1 MKALR
6 VTGYGT
12 LENNLEFQNVP
23 VPNIGGD
30 EVLIECVGASVNPHD
45 TKLTRGDF
53 KRMEKLKF
61 PYPIGGDVSGVI
73 VKKGMNVKN
82 LEIGDEVFGVVRGAI
97 AEYESVSAAY
107 ITKKPV
113 NLSFYEAASLPI
125 AGMTTIQALRYANI
139 KSGDKILIHAGSGGV
154 GSFAI
159 QYAKAKG
166 AYVYT
171 TASANNCVWV
181 KALGADVVIDY
192 KNESYLDMLSDLDI
206 VYDTL
211 GGQTTFDAFKVI
223 KQGGRV
229 VSILPSEI
237 NKEVAKELGIP
248 PFMQFVFSLRKSK
261 IEELKKQKNAYYR
274 YLFVN
279 ARKKEDLDE
288 MKELAENGRIRPVIE
303 KIYAFDDSKEAFKDL
318 TKGHAKGKLVIKIK

>member
-12 LENNLEFQNVP
+12 LEDNLEFQNVP
-23 VPNIGGD
+23 VPTINND
-30 EVLIECVGASVNPHD
+30 EVLIECISASINPHD
-45 TKLTRGDF
+45 TKLIRGDF

-73 VKKGMNVKN
+73 VKKGINVKN
-82 LEIGDEVFGVVRGAI
+82 FEIGDEVFGVVQGAI
-97 AEYESVSAAY
+97 AEYESVNAAQV
-107 ITKKPV
+107 TKKPV

-125 AGMTTIQALRYANI
+125 AGMTTIQALQYASI

-171 TASANNCVWV
+171 TTSADNCAWV
-181 KALGADVVIDY
+181 KTLGADVVIDY
-192 KNESYLDMLSDLDI
+192 KKENYLDMLSDLDI

-211 GGQTTFDAFKVI
+211 GGQYTFDAFKI
-223 KQGGRV
+223 IRQGGRV

-274 YLFVN
+274 YFFVN
-279 ARKKEDLDE
+279 VRKREDLNE
-288 MKELAENGRIRPVIE
+288 IKELAENRRIKPMIE
-303 KIYAFDDSKEAFKDL
+303 KIYAFDDSKQAFKDL
-318 TKGHAKGKLVIKIK
+318 AKGHAKGKLVIKIK